1 MRISLE
7 IFRNFR
13 RKETMRVL
21 KIISIVFVLVFV
33 STGILIA
40 GAEPIELTLGHAGAG
55 VGCPISAAAI
65 AWANEVDRLSDGSI
79 TVNVF
84 PDHQLG
90 GERDLMEGIQAGTID
105 LYIGSTGM
113 ASNFTPEYKIFNLPF
128 LFVSP
133 EHAAAVLTGPIG
145 EKLSSFADNYG
156 FKGMGIGG
164 TGFRMPMNSKRPIK
178 TPDDFKGLKFRCMEI
193 PMHLATYKAFGASPV
208 PIASPELYTALQLG
222 TVDGNEQTP
231 SIGLSKGFAEIQDY
245 WTVLPVLLNGDV
257 FVMNPA
263 KFDSLSKEQQ
273 EIMIKAAKVA
283 VETFNDV
290 FIEEDQK
297 AFSGLRE
304 AGMDIY
310 QPTKEELQLF
320 IDATQVVWDEYLPE
334 FPKEIQDIAL
344 EIKEMAKK
352 Y

>member
-1 MRISLE
+1 MK
-7 IFRNFR
+7 IF
-13 RKETMRVL
+13 
-21 KIISIVFVLVFV
+21 KIASIIFVLVFI

-40 GAEPIELTLGHAGAG
+40 GAEPIELILGHTGSG
-55 VGCPISAAAI
+55 RGNPITEGGL
-65 AWANEVDRLSDGSI
+65 AWADEIERLSNGSI
-79 TVNVF
+79 IVNVF

-90 GERDLMEGIQAGTID
+90 GERDLMEGIQGGTID

-113 ASNFTPEYKIFNLPF
+113 ASNFIPEYKIFNLPF

-133 EHAAAVLTGPIG
+133 EHTVAVLSGSIG
-145 EKLSSFADNYG
+145 ERLSSFADKYG

-164 TGFRMPMNSKRPIK
+164 PGFRMPMNSKRPIK

-193 PMHLATYKAFGASPV
+193 PMHLATYKALGASPV

-231 SIGLSKGFAEIQDY
+231 SMTLTKGFAEIQDY
-245 WTVLPVLLNGDV
+245 YTIVPVLLNGDV

-273 EIMIKAAKVA
+273 EIVVKAAKVG
-283 VETFNDV
+283 VEALDNSFIND
-290 FIEEDQK
+290 DQK
-297 AFSGLRE
+297 AFSALSE
-304 AGMDIY
+304 AGMNIY
-310 QPTKEELQLF
+310 QPTTEERQLF
-320 IDATQVVWDEYLPE
+320 VDATQVVWDEFLPD
-334 FPKEIQDIAL
+334 FSKEVQDIAL
-344 EIKEMAKK
+344 EIKEMGKK

>member
-1 MRISLE
+1 
-7 IFRNFR
+7 
-13 RKETMRVL
+13 MRVL
-21 KIISIVFVLVFV
+21 KIICIVFVLVFV

-40 GAEPIELTLGHAGAG
+40 GAEPIVLTMGHTAAGADNPMVKAG
-55 VGCPISAAAI
+55 I
-65 AWANEVDRLSDGSI
+65 AWANEIERLSNGSI
-79 TVNVF
+79 TVNIF
-84 PDHQLG
+84 PAHQLG
-90 GERDLMEGIQAGTID
+90 GERDLMEGIQIGTID

-113 ASNFTPEYKIFNLPF
+113 ASNFIPEFKIFNLPF

-133 EHAAAVLTGPIG
+133 EHAAAVLTGSVG
-145 EKLSSFADNYG
+145 ERLSAFADNYG
-156 FKGMGIGG
+156 FKEMGIGG

-231 SIGLSKGFAEIQDY
+231 SMTLTKGFAEIQDY
-245 WTVLPVLLNGDV
+245 YTVLPVLLNGDI

-263 KFDSLSKEQQ
+263 KFDSMSKEQQ
-273 EIMIKAAKVA
+273 EIIVKAAKVGIE
-283 VETFNDV
+283 VMNNS

-297 AFSGLRE
+297 AFSALRE

-310 QPTKEELQLF
+310 QPTTEERQLF

-334 FPKEIQDIAL
+334 FPKEIQDIAA
-344 EIKEMAKK
+344 EIKEIGRN

>member
-1 MRISLE
+1 M
-7 IFRNFR
+7 
-13 RKETMRVL
+13 KVL
-21 KIISIVFVLVFV
+21 KIVSIVFALVFI

-40 GAEPIELTLGHAGAG
+40 GAAPVELTMGHTGAG
-55 VGCPISAAAI
+55 PGNPITEGGI
-65 AWANEVDRLSDGSI
+65 AWANEIERLSNGSI

-84 PDHQLG
+84 PEHQLG
-90 GERDLMEGIQAGTID
+90 GERDLMEGIQGGTVD

-113 ASNFTPEYKIFNLPF
+113 ASNFIPEYKIFNLPF

-133 EHAAAVLTGPIG
+133 EHTVAVLSGSIG
-145 EKLSSFADNYG
+145 ERLSSFADKYG

-164 TGFRMPMNSKRPIK
+164 PGFRMPMNSKRPIK

-193 PMHLATYKAFGASPV
+193 PMHLATYRAFGASPV

-231 SIGLSKGFAEIQDY
+231 SITLTKGFAEIQDY
-245 WTVLPVLLNGDV
+245 YTVVPVLLNGDV

-273 EIMIKAAKVA
+273 EIVVKAAKVG
-283 VETFNDV
+283 VEALNNS
-290 FIEEDQK
+290 FINEDQK
-297 AFSGLRE
+297 AFSALSE

-310 QPTKEELQLF
+310 QPTTEERQLF
-320 IDATQVVWDEYLPE
+320 IDAAQAVWDEYLSD
-334 FPKEIQDIAL
+334 FPKEVQDIAL
-344 EIKEMAKK
+344 EIKEMGKK

>member
-1 MRISLE
+1 M
-7 IFRNFR
+7 
-13 RKETMRVL
+13 KVL
-21 KIISIVFVLVFV
+21 KIVSIVFALVFI

-40 GAEPIELTLGHAGAG
+40 GAAPVELTMGHTGAG
-55 VGCPISAAAI
+55 PGNPITEGGI
-65 AWANEVDRLSDGSI
+65 AWANEIERLSNGSI

-84 PDHQLG
+84 PEHQLG
-90 GERDLMEGIQAGTID
+90 GERDLMEGIQGGTVD

-113 ASNFTPEYKIFNLPF
+113 ASNFIPEYKIFNLPF

-133 EHAAAVLTGPIG
+133 EHTVAVLSGSIG
-145 EKLSSFADNYG
+145 ERLSSFADKYG

-164 TGFRMPMNSKRPIK
+164 PGFRMPMNSKRPIK

-193 PMHLATYKAFGASPV
+193 PMHLATYRAFGASPV

-231 SIGLSKGFAEIQDY
+231 SITLTKGFAEIQDY
-245 WTVLPVLLNGDV
+245 YTVVPVLLNGDV

-273 EIMIKAAKVA
+273 EIVVKAAKVG
-283 VETFNDV
+283 VEALNNS
-290 FIEEDQK
+290 FINEDQK
-297 AFSGLRE
+297 AFSALSE

-310 QPTKEELQLF
+310 QPTTEERQLF
-320 IDATQVVWDEYLPE
+320 IDAAQAVWDEYLSD
-334 FPKEIQDIAL
+334 FPKEVQDIAL
-344 EIKEMAKK
+344 EIKEMGEK

>member
-1 MRISLE
+1 MKVLRIVSI
-7 IFRNFR
+7 IFA
-13 RKETMRVL
+13 
-21 KIISIVFVLVFV
+21 LVFI

-40 GAEPIELTLGHAGAG
+40 GAAPVELTMGHTGAG
-55 VGCPISAAAI
+55 PGNPITEGGI
-65 AWANEVDRLSDGSI
+65 AWANEIERLSNGSI

-84 PDHQLG
+84 PEHQLG
-90 GERDLMEGIQAGTID
+90 GERDLMEGIQGGTVD

-113 ASNFTPEYKIFNLPF
+113 ASNFIPEYKIFNLPF

-133 EHAAAVLTGPIG
+133 EHTVAVLSGSIG
-145 EKLSSFADNYG
+145 EKLSSFADKYG

-164 TGFRMPMNSKRPIK
+164 PGFRMPMNSKRPIK

-193 PMHLATYKAFGASPV
+193 PMHLATYRAFGASPV

-231 SIGLSKGFAEIQDY
+231 SITLTKGFAEIQDY
-245 WTVLPVLLNGDV
+245 YTVVPVLLNGDV

-273 EIMIKAAKVA
+273 EIVVKAAKVGVDA
-283 VETFNDV
+283 LNNS
-290 FIEEDQK
+290 FINEDQK
-297 AFSGLRE
+297 AFSALSE

-310 QPTKEELQLF
+310 QPTTEERQLF
-320 IDATQVVWDEYLPE
+320 IDAAQAVWDEYLSD
-334 FPKEIQDIAL
+334 FPKEVQDIAL
-344 EIKEMAKK
+344 EIKEMGKN

>member
-1 MRISLE
+1 M
-7 IFRNFR
+7 
-13 RKETMRVL
+13 KVL
-21 KIISIVFVLVFV
+21 KIVSIVFALVFI

-40 GAEPIELTLGHAGAG
+40 GAAPVELTMGHTGAG
-55 VGCPISAAAI
+55 PGNPITEGGI
-65 AWANEVDRLSDGSI
+65 AWANEIERLSNGSI

-84 PDHQLG
+84 PEHQLG
-90 GERDLMEGIQAGTID
+90 GERDLMEGIQGGTVD

-113 ASNFTPEYKIFNLPF
+113 ASNFIPEYKIFNLPF

-133 EHAAAVLTGPIG
+133 EHTVAVLSGSIG
-145 EKLSSFADNYG
+145 ERLSSFADKYG

-164 TGFRMPMNSKRPIK
+164 PGFRMPMNSKRPIK

-193 PMHLATYKAFGASPV
+193 PMHLATYRAFGASPV

-231 SIGLSKGFAEIQDY
+231 SITLTKGFAEIQNY
-245 WTVLPVLLNGDV
+245 YTVVPVLLNGDV

-273 EIMIKAAKVA
+273 EIVVKAAKVG
-283 VETFNDV
+283 VEALNNS
-290 FIEEDQK
+290 FINEDQK
-297 AFSGLRE
+297 AFSALSE

-310 QPTKEELQLF
+310 QPTTEERQLF
-320 IDATQVVWDEYLPE
+320 IDAAQAVWDEYLSD
-334 FPKEIQDIAL
+334 FPKEVQDIAL
-344 EIKEMAKK
+344 EIKEMGEK